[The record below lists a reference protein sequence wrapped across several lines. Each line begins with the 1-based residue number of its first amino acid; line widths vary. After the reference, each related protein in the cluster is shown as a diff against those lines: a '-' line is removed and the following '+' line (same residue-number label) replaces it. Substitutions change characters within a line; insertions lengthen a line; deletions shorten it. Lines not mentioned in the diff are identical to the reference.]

1 MDTEDLFVTAMNT
14 ATKGAQRI
22 PAHWLGHP
30 TLGANFKELKS
41 GTLSSSSETATA
53 TDTITRN

>member
-14 ATKGAQRI
+14 ATKEKQRI

-41 GTLSSSSETATA
+41 GTLSSETATA